1 MAREHRH
8 GLATHDGSDRAADEY
23 DVGRAGRW
31 RAKVAE
37 RSADVAL
44 AATPVPLRVLDVGCG
59 TGLLLREL
67 VDRLPNVLEIVG
79 VDPSPDMLRVA
90 RENTSERVRFVPA
103 AAEQL
108 PFGDGRF
115 DLVVSTMSFH
125 HWPAQEAGLAELGRV
140 LAPDGALV
148 LIDLSA
154 RWIRRTDGRAGVRN
168 PGEIVA
174 SLGAAGLPVTRRE
187 VVKRRL
193 GLPYV
198 RAFVVA
204 R

>member
-8 GLATHDGSDRAADEY
+8 GLATHDQSADEY

-31 RAKVAE
+31 RAKVAA

-44 AATPVPLRVLDVGCG
+44 AATPIPLRVLDVGCG

-79 VDPSPDMLRVA
+79 ADPSPDMLRVA
-90 RENTSERVRFVPA
+90 REQTPGQVRFVSA
-103 AAEQL
+103 GAEQL
-108 PFGDGRF
+108 PFEDGRF

-125 HWPAQEAGLAELGRV
+125 HWGAQARGLAELGRV

-154 RWIRRTDGRAGVRN
+154 RWIRRTNGRSDVRN

-174 SLGAAGLPVTRRE
+174 ALRAAGLAVTRRE
-187 VVKRRL
+187 VVKRKF